1 MPSGFGFDSDSDS
14 DYDYAGCAY
23 GPIVDSG
30 CGSGFEYL
38 ELEERSEADVGR
50 TSLSLLE
57 ERRFLSLS
65 SSLEPRDPKGDG

>member
-1 MPSGFGFDSDSDS
+1 MPSGFGFGFGSDS

-30 CGSGFEYL
+30 SGSECL